1 MKPTFVQ
8 SKGEANK
15 TADAIDTAK
24 IVEHYRNICRGL
36 FEWDGL
42 PEDMPRGYIED
53 TCLFFCSGVSM
64 KEVSG
69 IGLSVLPANPVTMTI
84 YGTPYEWLPAYIQNI
99 TAYRNTDYLD
109 LFEKSNT
116 PVLWMGNSRFEII
129 KPYIELM
136 SKAMKVLGVN
146 ITALS
151 QPVLIAGRPSGN
163 AGDNINAI
171 LLKND
176 ISSGESYIP
185 VVEPGAIKMEVLD
198 LKATDNTQ
206 NLLSTIKACDTFILE
221 LLGANTGVEKS
232 SGITPMETAVSM
244 KSIEMDI
251 DAQLK
256 RRQDWCDKINAI
268 LGTNV
273 TVRRGDYNL
282 MFDGTED
289 TESNDKEDNNDAE
302 E

>member
-15 TADAIDTAK
+15 TADAIDTTK

-36 FEWDGL
+36 FEWEGL

-53 TCLFFCSGVSM
+53 TCLFYCSGVSM
-64 KEVSG
+64 KEVTG

-116 PVLWMGNSRFEII
+116 PVLWMGNSRWELI

-198 LKATDNTQ
+198 LKAVDNTQ
-206 NLLSTIKACDTFILE
+206 NLLSTIKACDTVILE
-221 LLGANTGVEKS
+221 LLCANTGVEKS
-232 SGITPMETAVSM
+232 SGIAPIETAVSM
-244 KSIEMDI
+244 KSHEMDI

-256 RRQDWCDKINAI
+256 RRQDWCDKINAV

-273 TVRRGDYNL
+273 TVRRGEFNL
-282 MFDGTED
+282 VLDGSETPQKD
-289 TESNDKEDNNDAE
+289 ESEDNSNAE